1 MQVILTKEVPDLGHA
16 GQVVTVRPGYGAN
29 YLIPRGMAVLA
40 TVRNQRQMAHER
52 HRIEAT
58 VAREKARA
66 AELAKKVSGV
76 SVTLTRLV
84 ATDEKDKIFGSV
96 TAQDIADALKNEG
109 YTIDRRAIH
118 LDHPLKS
125 LGVYEIPVK
134 LHRDVTANVKVWV
147 VAD

>member
-1 MQVILTKEVPDLGHA
+1 MQVILTKEVPYLGHA
-16 GQVVTVRPGYGAN
+16 GETVTVRPGYGAN
-29 YLIPRGMAVLA
+29 FLIPRGLAVLA

-52 HRIEAT
+52 RRIEAQI
-58 VAREKARA
+58 VRERA
-66 AELAKKVSGV
+66 AAQETAKKLNGV

-96 TAQDIADALKNEG
+96 TAQDVADALRNEG
-109 YTIDRRAIH
+109 FTVDKRAVV
-118 LDHPLKS
+118 LEAPLKA

-134 LHRDVTANVKVWV
+134 LHREVEAHVKVWV

>member
-1 MQVILTKEVPDLGHA
+1 MEVILTKEVPDLGSA
-16 GQVVTVRPGYGAN
+16 GQVVKVRPGYGAN
-29 YLIPRGMAVLA
+29 YLIPRGLAVLA
-40 TVRNQRQMAHER
+40 TAGNQRQIAHER
-52 HRIEAT
+52 HRIEAA
-58 VAREKARA
+58 VVREKARA
-66 AELAKKVSGV
+66 QEIAKKVSGV
-76 SVTLTRLV
+76 SVTLTRIV

-109 YTIDRRAIH
+109 FSVDRRMVQ
-118 LDHPLKS
+118 LDNPLKS

>member
-1 MQVILTKEVPDLGHA
+1 MQVILTKEVPYLGHA
-16 GQVVTVRPGYGAN
+16 GETVTVRPGYGAN
-29 YLIPRGMAVLA
+29 FLIPRGLAVLA

-52 HRIEAT
+52 RRIEA
-58 VAREKARA
+58 VIVRERA
-66 AELAKKVSGV
+66 AAQETAKKLNGV

-96 TAQDIADALKNEG
+96 TAQDVADALRNEG
-109 YTIDRRAIH
+109 FAVDKRAVM
-118 LDHPLKS
+118 LESPLKA

-134 LHRDVTANVKVWV
+134 LHREVEAHVKVWV

>member
-1 MQVILTKEVPDLGHA
+1 MQVILTKEVPYLGHA
-16 GQVVTVRPGYGAN
+16 GETVTVRPGYGAN
-29 YLIPRGMAVLA
+29 FLIPRGLAVLA

-52 HRIEAT
+52 RRIEAQI
-58 VAREKARA
+58 VRERA
-66 AELAKKVSGV
+66 AAQETAKKLNGV

-96 TAQDIADALKNEG
+96 TAQDVADALRNEG
-109 YTIDRRAIH
+109 FVVDKRAVH
-118 LDHPLKS
+118 LEAPLKA

-134 LHRDVTANVKVWV
+134 LHREVEAHVKVWV

>member
-1 MQVILTKEVPDLGHA
+1 MQVILTKEVPDLGGA

-29 YLIPRGMAVLA
+29 YLIPRGLAVLA
-40 TVRNQRQMAHER
+40 TVRNQRQMGHER

-58 VAREKARA
+58 VVREKARA
-66 AELAKKVSGV
+66 AEIGKKISGT

-109 YTIDRRAIH
+109 FAVDRRMIT
-118 LDHPLKS
+118 LENPLKS